1 MKFKRK
7 KYNYWST
14 TSADYESDV
23 FSVLSLTENTGVNCN
38 RVA

>member
-14 TSADYESDV
+14 TSADYESDG
-23 FSVLSLTENTGVNCN
+23 FSVLSLTENMVVNCN